1 MAKKES
7 ETYQN
12 MLDKVEGI
20 IADVGKPELDLD
32 QLIEKVDQG
41 YGLIES
47 MKKRLEE
54 TKQKVEQLNDKYEG
68 V

>member
-12 MLDKVEGI
+12 MLEKVEGI
-20 IADVGKPELDLD
+20 IAEVAKPELDLD

-41 YGLIES
+41 YSLIET

-54 TKQKVEQLNDKYEG
+54 TKQKVEQLNEKYEG